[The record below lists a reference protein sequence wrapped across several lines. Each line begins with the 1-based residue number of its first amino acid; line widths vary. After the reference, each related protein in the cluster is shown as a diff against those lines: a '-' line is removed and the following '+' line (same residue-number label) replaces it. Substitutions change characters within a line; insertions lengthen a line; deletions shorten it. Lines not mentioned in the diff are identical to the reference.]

1 MPESFFI
8 LSKEHL
14 DVAID
19 EVIALAKTYDRFAK
33 VKSFSNI
40 VMVQSKTDWQK
51 IAQRAAYVQISG
63 QILRKMSGL
72 FLDEQNLSLIHI

>member
-19 EVIALAKTYDRFAK
+19 EVAALAKTYDRFSK
-33 VKSFSNI
+33 IKSFS
-40 VMVQSKTDWQK
+40 
-51 IAQRAAYVQISG
+51 
-63 QILRKMSGL
+63 
-72 FLDEQNLSLIHI
+72 